1 MLLLVSDV
9 VFCNS
14 KKKNNLLFEPK
25 RVIIKTMWIWQ
36 SLGLSSWY
44 QHNCTNNVDLDE
56 ISNIP
61 LKEGIC
67 CDQCFCKWTVTEVK
81 LDDEITINIGTTE
94 CFCETIR
101 HR

>member
-14 KKKNNLLFEPK
+14 KKKNNLLFEPQ

-44 QHNCTNNVDLDE
+44 
-56 ISNIP
+56 
-61 LKEGIC
+61 
-67 CDQCFCKWTVTEVK
+67 
-81 LDDEITINIGTTE
+81 
-94 CFCETIR
+94 
-101 HR
+101 

>member
-9 VFCNS
+9 VFSNS

-25 RVIIKTMWIWQ
+25 RVIIKTVWVLQ
-36 SLGLSSWY
+36 SPGFISSWY

-61 LKEGIC
+61 FKEGIC
-67 CDQCFCKWTVTEVK
+67 CVQCFCK
-81 LDDEITINIGTTE
+81 
-94 CFCETIR
+94 
-101 HR
+101 